1 MESEQRK
8 LLFIVGCVPARI
20 LLAFCPLILNEY
32 LLLSVSVILAII
44 GFSFLTLFYFDLRL
58 SATEGGGQTWW
69 NKLRQT
75 HGILYVAAGLAIASG
90 KRVATS
96 CILFLD
102 LVIGVVSWLRQ
113 HDIII
118 SFGLVND

>member
-1 MESEQRK
+1 M
-8 LLFIVGCVPARI
+8 IGCIPIRI
-20 LLAFCPLILNEY
+20 IIALSPLVLNEY
-32 LLLSVSVILAII
+32 LLKFLSVILAVI
-44 GFSFLTLFYFDLRL
+44 GLSFSTLYGLNLRL

-69 NKLRQT
+69 NKLRPI

-102 LVIGVVSWLRQ
+102 LVIGVGSWLRQ
-113 HDIII
+113 HDMI
-118 SFGLVND
+118 

>member
-1 MESEQRK
+1 M
-8 LLFIVGCVPARI
+8 IGCIPIRI
-20 LLAFCPLILNEY
+20 IIALSPLVLNEY
-32 LLLSVSVILAII
+32 LLKFLSVILAVI
-44 GFSFLTLFYFDLRL
+44 GLSFSTLYCLNLRL

-69 NKLRQT
+69 NKLRPI

-102 LVIGVVSWLRQ
+102 LVIGVGSWLRQ
-113 HDIII
+113 HDMI
-118 SFGLVND
+118 